1 MPACDRPSVR
11 SWVTVDHIARGRD
24 AIFDGG
30 VLGVNYLLAL
40 GIALFSSASGALLVT
55 ILHLARTE
63 TLQSS
68 EPRETGSNSAQES
81 PE

>member
-1 MPACDRPSVR
+1 
-11 SWVTVDHIARGRD
+11 VTVPTVHAVVD

-30 VLGVNYLLAL
+30 VLDVNYLLAL

-55 ILHLARTE
+55 ILRMTRIESLRGPE
-63 TLQSS
+63 T
-68 EPRETGSNSAQES
+68 PETTSNSAQES